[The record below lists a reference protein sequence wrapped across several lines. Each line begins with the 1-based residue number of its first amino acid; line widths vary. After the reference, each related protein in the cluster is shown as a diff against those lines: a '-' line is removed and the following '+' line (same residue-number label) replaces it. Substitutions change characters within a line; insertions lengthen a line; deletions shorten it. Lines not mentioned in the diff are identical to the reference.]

1 MLFLC
6 PLTICVSRECCYIFI
21 QNPDP
26 QVITLGS
33 RHQAP
38 RLIPTR
44 TDINYAIH
52 LKSRYGH
59 HIRIAGYKNPSRPI
73 PSSLILQPSTSLPN
87 HPPASEISTQMP
99 QLTTQTVL
107 WDEKKPAME
116 METPLTTVSMAA
128 DSLQAPISPFSLGN
142 SESSPSSSPSPSP
155 RNENKTSQGK
165 GEEKGDSFKPDSI
178 VVKPSNTTATNTT
191 HLAELTELATALARA
206 LSYTEGYDLDRGTQ
220 TQKVMNNVYELQ
232 TLTRCPS
239 VRVAG
244 HHPHRPVGV
253 EDSLCS
259 PRPISRRVRAERR
272 ARRYALV

>member
-1 MLFLC
+1 
-6 PLTICVSRECCYIFI
+6 
-21 QNPDP
+21 
-26 QVITLGS
+26 
-33 RHQAP
+33 
-38 RLIPTR
+38 
-44 TDINYAIH
+44 
-52 LKSRYGH
+52 
-59 HIRIAGYKNPSRPI
+59 
-73 PSSLILQPSTSLPN
+73 
-87 HPPASEISTQMP
+87 MP

-142 SESSPSSSPSPSP
+142 SESSPSPSPSPSP

-220 TQKVMNNVYELQ
+220 TQKGMNNVYELQ

-244 HHPHRPVGV
+244 QHHHHNRPVGV